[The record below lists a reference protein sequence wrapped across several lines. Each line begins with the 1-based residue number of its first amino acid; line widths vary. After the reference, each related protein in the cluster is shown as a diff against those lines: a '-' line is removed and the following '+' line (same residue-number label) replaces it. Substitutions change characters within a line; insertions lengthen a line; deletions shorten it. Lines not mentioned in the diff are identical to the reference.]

1 MRGNSP
7 VVRNIGAQ
15 EAALRVDVIPVETH
29 RFALL
34 CGERIV
40 QRLDGRFGVAFP
52 RRGSGRLRR
61 RLQAGRAC
69 GQRGRRCTRQEL
81 PSIQPA
87 ALDWLTIRAHDRFLL
102 AHAGGV
108 SLVRALMLDPDLL
121 LLDEPLGALDPM
133 IRYELQQELK
143 AIFSRLNKTVVLVT
157 HDMAEASYFSDHIV
171 LMREG
176 QIIQS
181 GSFGDLKHAPTEPF
195 VAEFIRAQ
203 RQVDEGS
210 QT

>member
-1 MRGNSP
+1 
-7 VVRNIGAQ
+7 
-15 EAALRVDVIPVETH
+15 
-29 RFALL
+29 
-34 CGERIV
+34 
-40 QRLDGRFGVAFP
+40 
-52 RRGSGRLRR
+52 
-61 RLQAGRAC
+61 
-69 GQRGRRCTRQEL
+69 
-81 PSIQPA
+81 
-87 ALDWLTIRAHDRFLL
+87 
-102 AHAGGV
+102 
-108 SLVRALMLDPDLL
+108 MLDPDLL

-181 GSFGDLKHAPTEPF
+181 GSFDDLKHAPTEPF